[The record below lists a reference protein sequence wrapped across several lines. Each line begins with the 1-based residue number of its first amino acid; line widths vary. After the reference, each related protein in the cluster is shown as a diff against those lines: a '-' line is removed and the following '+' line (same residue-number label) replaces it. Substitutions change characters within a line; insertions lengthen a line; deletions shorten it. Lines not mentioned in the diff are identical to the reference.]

1 MKLNEL
7 VKRDIIPT
15 KTQIFGSPQPLE
27 DPRIKQTRKNFEK
40 AYEVYAF
47 NPHRSKFLV

>member
-1 MKLNEL
+1 MKFNQLI
-7 VKRDIIPT
+7 KRDTIPT
-15 KTQIFGSPQPLE
+15 KTQILGSLQLLE

-47 NPHRSKFLV
+47 NQHKSKFLF